1 MTAADHSEEALLTN
15 LEMMPLASL
24 REEWRR
30 RWGPPPT
37 MRSVRILRHLFA
49 WRIQVVRHGD
59 LTADD
64 RRRVRAKSAPKLQ
77 TLQPGSRIA
86 REYLGVVHEVIAE
99 QKGFRY
105 REREYGSLSAIAREI
120 TGVRWNE
127 PRFFGLR
134 QGDRH
139 GA

>member
-1 MTAADHSEEALLTN
+1 MTTAEDDEAVLTSLEE
-15 LEMMPLASL
+15 MPLASL

-30 RWGPPPT
+30 RWGAPPT
-37 MRSVRILRHLFA
+37 MRSVRILRHLIA
-49 WRIQVVRHGD
+49 WRIQADRHGG

-64 RRRVRAKSAPKLQ
+64 RRRLRATSAPKLQ

-86 REYLGVVHEVIAE
+86 REYRGVVHEVIAG
-99 QKGFRY
+99 QKGFHFRD
-105 REREYGSLSAIAREI
+105 REYRSLSAIAREI
-120 TGVRWNE
+120 TGVRWNG